1 MNNYQ
6 YYSRSLAYD
15 FDMFTSSAAPS
26 PKEKETVITRHP
38 SVSYKKLNRSREE
51 VRTKIGAIAI
61 AVFIVAMVVANV
73 FTRAEITKVDA
84 QMAVMSEEI
93 NRLESEATRINC
105 EIEKMTSY
113 KNVEQSAKELGMNKT
128 EKNQVVYIKTNADE
142 INTANAE

>member
-26 PKEKETVITRHP
+26 PKEKETVITKHP
-38 SVSYKKLNRSREE
+38 SVSHKKLSRSRQAL
-51 VRTKIGAIAI
+51 RARIGVVAI
-61 AVFIVAMVVANV
+61 AVFMVTMVVLNV
-73 FTRAEITKVDA
+73 FTRAEITRVDA
-84 QMAVMSEEI
+84 QMAAMNEEI
-93 NRLESEATRINC
+93 SRLESEATRINC

-113 KNVEQSAKELGMNKT
+113 KNVEQAAKELGMNKT

-142 INTANAE
+142 IDTADAE